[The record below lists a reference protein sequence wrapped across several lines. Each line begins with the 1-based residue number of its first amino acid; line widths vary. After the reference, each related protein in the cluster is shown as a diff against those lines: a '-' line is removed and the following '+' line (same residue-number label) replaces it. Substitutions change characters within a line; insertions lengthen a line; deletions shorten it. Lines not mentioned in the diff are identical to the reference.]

1 MSVKLTPLPA
11 QSLYDANRFTWEQVH
26 RIQQST
32 PQNGGPAARLNDAEA
47 PVETPAVAA
56 AEPVE
61 RERAPKPAGPA
72 GGVYI
77 PPFKLAQMMR
87 DADDKEGKVQ
97 NPVVHGQYV

>member
-1 MSVKLTPLPA
+1 M
-11 QSLYDANRFTWEQVH
+11 
-26 RIQQST
+26 
-32 PQNGGPAARLNDAEA
+32 QNGGPAARLNDAEA
-47 PVETPAVAA
+47 PAETAAVAA
-56 AEPVE
+56 AEPAE

-97 NPVVHGQYV
+97 PLYCIAPVSATSTGEVHLEVLLV